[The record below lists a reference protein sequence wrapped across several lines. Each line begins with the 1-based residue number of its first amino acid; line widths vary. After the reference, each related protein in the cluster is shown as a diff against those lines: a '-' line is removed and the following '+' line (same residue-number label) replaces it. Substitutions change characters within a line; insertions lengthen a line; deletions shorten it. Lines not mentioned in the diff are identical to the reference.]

1 MKLNIVVVPQ
11 LGDLQDELVEI
22 ATKLA
27 AMSLLEEMA
36 MVEAS
41 SIPSVGGEAWVI
53 SRKGS
58 SRTSLDGY
66 VSSLRNLREVN
77 VVGLFVVPA
86 EETIMSDVATTLVA
100 VKHEMSLMVGRKT
113 SVQEVRLFATSIDQF
128 GIDGCLAQLESLS
141 SIGASNFVIVPE
153 DRSTPQSAARAI
165 DQNDPDFGLH
175 LVTEMSS
182 VLGQWRGFSNDSHSV
197 NQAIGGGRN
206 TPLIRFSRSFLRFVH
221 APVPTHGTII
231 PPNDVLPLPQGF
243 EPFPDPEWAAR
254 ELAGRLFPE
263 EFVFNRPVRE
273 DERLKLGPWQILL
286 RFSKEFGQTIAKMPR
301 FYSQGIAKDLENS
314 AASAIRQVY
323 GETSWVTLIDQSGAT
338 DDEQEE
344 SVFEQLETRLNAQTE
359 RPNLNEVPAAIWERL
374 VRRFLGLIDGNNLAD
389 DLRRDLG
396 SSTYLLADRKYVADR
411 PPASWEE
418 FVAPYVPDIAEIGED
433 VSIDVGSGTSSKI
446 DESEPVENVGVDDE
460 GQDTVTRR
468 QLPSKGV
475 ELHLSGRIA
484 KRFTDERI
492 NAESTLSHYLQR
504 VGTFQ
509 NRRSEITSQT
519 SKSVV
524 VAVILAISALVVLR
538 TAFTSWH
545 TTFGFDAMASIDR
558 ARLWVIFTLMLLFVA
573 SLNLAPDGAKRAQ
586 TYFVVISSAFAA
598 GLGASILYFGP
609 VYRGVRRVLAWSGE
623 TPILVISAGAIL
635 LVITTFTRRGRR
647 GMLARDIR
655 RKLMIGMVYVY
666 ALTGTVVGLSRKGS
680 FIQNMDSD
688 SRTRL
693 GILIG
698 LVAGVA
704 LASSLVVVTLLRIR
718 ERNQFALWERDL
730 RWSIQAA
737 EVTARD
743 LKVLSLREVQWSG
756 TALALSRLVWSPL
769 GQNQEIVDPEVNE
782 TTKMSLNKFQIAS
795 IELNDEGLQFL
806 TARARRTFVGRGW
819 LQGQYERASRNFSL
833 RHGRELGYDDE
844 DSMFVRPETCSFPE
858 TLENIVCGDI
868 SSRRWQYAKML
879 VSGQLDQTLS
889 DEGLSEAINSSYRE
903 VLARPE
909 LYSLDVEYARSIEDF
924 LSPLDDFEDGP
935 GELPARVIGLAP
947 LAFNGPEA
955 SPECFWWWP
964 KSLVS
969 SNNGD
974 AIDSSRSSEE
984 GDVVV
989 AAGKLEL
996 SGFVSLTDLGVRIQ
1010 TDNSDQEFEGR
1021 RGL

>member
-1 MKLNIVVVPQ
+1 MKLNIVVVPR
-11 LGDLQDELVEI
+11 LGVVQDQLVEI
-22 ATKLA
+22 NTKLA
-27 AMSLLEEMA
+27 AMSLIEDLA
-36 MVEAS
+36 LVEAS
-41 SIPSVGGEAWVI
+41 TNPSVGNEAWVI

-77 VVGLFVVPA
+77 VVGLFVVPSEA
-86 EETIMSDVATTLVA
+86 AIMSDVATTLVA

-113 SVQEVRLFATSIDQF
+113 SVQELRLFATSVDQF
-128 GIDGCLAQLESLS
+128 GNDGFLGQLGSLS
-141 SIGASNFVIVPE
+141 SIGSSNFVIVPE
-153 DRSTPQSAARAI
+153 DRSTPQAAARAI
-165 DQNDPDFGLH
+165 DQDDPQFGLH
-175 LVTEMSS
+175 LVTEMNSI
-182 VLGQWRGFSNDSHSV
+182 LGQWRGFSNDLHSV
-197 NQAIGGGRN
+197 TQAIGGGRN

-254 ELAGRLFPE
+254 ELAVRLFPE

-273 DERLKLGPWQILL
+273 DERLKVGPWQILL
-286 RFSKEFGQTIAKMPR
+286 RFLKEFGQTIIKMPR

-314 AASAIRQVY
+314 AASAIQQVY
-323 GETSWVTLIDQSGAT
+323 GETSWVTLIDQSDAT
-338 DDEQEE
+338 NREPEDSVLEE
-344 SVFEQLETRLNAQTE
+344 LERRLNAQTE

-374 VRRFLGLIDGNNLAD
+374 VRRFLGSIDGNNLAD

-396 SSTYLLADRKYVADR
+396 SSTYLLADRKYVAER
-411 PPASWEE
+411 PPDSWEE
-418 FVAPYVPDIAEIGED
+418 FVAPYVPDVVETGTDA
-433 VSIDVGSGTSSKI
+433 SIDDGSGSSSKI
-446 DESEPVENVGVDDE
+446 NESEPAENVGVEDE
-460 GQDTVTRR
+460 NQYTVTHT
-468 QLPSKGV
+468 QFPSKVG

-484 KRFTDERI
+484 KRFADERI
-492 NAESTLSHYLQR
+492 NAESTLNHHLQR
-504 VGTFQ
+504 IGVFQ
-509 NRRSEITSQT
+509 NRRSEITSQL

-524 VAVILAISALVVLR
+524 VAVVLAISALIVLR

-545 TTFGFDAMASIDR
+545 TTFGFDAMVSIDR
-558 ARLWVIFTLMLLFVA
+558 ARLWVIFTLILLFVA
-573 SLNLAPDGAKRAQ
+573 SLNLVPDGAKRAQ
-586 TYFVVISSAFAA
+586 IYFVTVSSVFAA
-598 GLGASILYFGP
+598 GVGASILYFGP
-609 VYRGVRRVLAWSGE
+609 IYRGVRRVLSWSGE
-623 TPILVISAGAIL
+623 TPILVISGGAIL
-635 LVITTFTRRGRR
+635 LVVLTFARRGRR
-647 GMLARDIR
+647 GMLARNIR

-666 ALTGTVVGLSRKGS
+666 VLTGTVVGLSRKGS
-680 FIQNMDSD
+680 FIQNMNSD

-704 LASSLVVVTLLRIR
+704 LASSLVVMTLLRIR
-718 ERNQFALWERDL
+718 ERNQFALWEREL
-730 RWSIQAA
+730 RWDIQAA
-737 EVTARD
+737 EATARD

-769 GQNQEIVDPEVNE
+769 GQNQEIVDQKVNE
-782 TTKMSLNKFQIAS
+782 MARMSLNKFQIAS

-819 LQGQYERASRNFSL
+819 LQGQYERASRSFSL
-833 RHGRELGYDDE
+833 RHGRELGHDDE

-858 TLENIVCGDI
+858 TLENVVRGDI

-889 DEGLSEAINSSYRE
+889 DDGLSEAINSSYRE
-903 VLARPE
+903 VLAKPE
-909 LYSLDVEYARSIEDF
+909 LYSLDVDDARSIEDF
-924 LSPLDDFEDGP
+924 LSPLDDFDDGP

-947 LAFNGPEA
+947 LIFNGSDA

-964 KSLVS
+964 KSLVP

-974 AIDSSRSSEE
+974 AVDSSRSTEE

-996 SGFVSLTDLGVRIQ
+996 SGFVSLTDLGARTQ
-1010 TDNSDQEFEGR
+1010 TDNSDQKFEGG